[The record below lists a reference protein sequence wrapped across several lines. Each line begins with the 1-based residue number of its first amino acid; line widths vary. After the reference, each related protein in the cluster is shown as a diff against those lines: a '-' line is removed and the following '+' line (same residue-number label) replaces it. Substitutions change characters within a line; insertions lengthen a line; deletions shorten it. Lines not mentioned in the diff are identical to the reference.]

1 MKSLANGLWRS
12 SRLAFDVSS
21 EGMEGNGTSVVSLSR
36 VRTAGNS
43 EDCLPLTGVT
53 GSLRDPTVSESSSLS
68 SGIEVVSSVGNCG
81 GEDEDETLEL
91 SGRGGS
97 KLDQRS

>member
-1 MKSLANGLWRS
+1 MAASEENEKLLANGLGRN
-12 SRLAFDVSS
+12 SRLAFEGSS
-21 EGMEGNGTSVVSLSR
+21 EGIEGNGTSALLSWSR

-68 SGIEVVSSVGNCG
+68 SGIEVVSSVGI
-81 GEDEDETLEL
+81 
-91 SGRGGS
+91 
-97 KLDQRS
+97 